1 MKQRNLRFARAALL
15 SATAF
20 LAAPALAQQ
29 TAPVTPPVA
38 APAPTPTVAPAPPP
52 TAAPQ
57 AAPTSAT
64 GGVSDVPGADR
75 NSTTPINPAAA
86 AAAEAEAAERGG
98 ATSTA
103 GRASRP
109 SGSRPAT
116 VRRRIINAGAA
127 TRSPAP
133 VEPAAASE
141 AATPTDEPTP
151 SPEAAAAT
159 LAPTPTPTPEVAPS
173 VEETASAPVAAENA
187 AGAQSATT
195 ESGGPPWLLII
206 LGVLVVAGIAAF
218 AMSRRRRDPDLVE
231 RPIATAPIAEPYV
244 EPVAVAPVAVPV
256 PEVEPESEPFVPASL
271 AETPTVAEPTEP
283 VDVAP
288 ALAEDATV
296 EEPEDA
302 DVAALTAGSPAGDR
316 PWLELAMRPIRAGT
330 NVDQALVEI
339 ELTVGNAGTVAAED
353 VRISTF
359 MLPAGSEVELDR
371 LLSQSRVDAAV
382 EPLTI
387 AAGEG
392 TRVDATLA
400 LPRAELMAND
410 ATTFQPVVVAD
421 ARYRLPDGGEGRTS
435 ASFIVGIASDG
446 DLGLFELDRP
456 VLREDVEARLY
467 REPARI

>member
-1 MKQRNLRFARAALL
+1 MKQENPRVVRAALI
-15 SATAF
+15 SAVAF

-29 TAPVTPPVA
+29 TAPVAPPVA
-38 APAPTPTVAPAPPP
+38 APAPPPAITPAPPP
-52 TAAPQ
+52 VVTPPPPAEPAP
-57 AAPTSAT
+57 PTNPA
-64 GGVSDVPGADR
+64 GGMSDVPGADR
-75 NSTTPINPAAA
+75 NSATPINPAAA

-98 ATSTA
+98 ATGTT

-109 SGSRPAT
+109 SATRP
-116 VRRRIINAGAA
+116 AA
-127 TRSPAP
+127 TRSAPARAAPAP
-133 VEPAAASE
+133 TAAAPAAAPAAPPPPA
-141 AATPTDEPTP
+141 AATPEPI
-151 SPEAAAAT
+151 A
-159 LAPTPTPTPEVAPS
+159 TPEDAPD
-173 VEETASAPVAAENA
+173 PAENA
-187 AGAQSATT
+187 APPLAVDNAAETQSATT
-195 ESGGPPWLLII
+195 EPDGPPWLLII
-206 LGVLVVAGIAAF
+206 LGVLIVAGIAAF